1 MELIDRIRES
11 VMAMDEDKSEAL
23 VKEALDKGVDAGSI
37 LNRGIVA
44 GLEGVGEKFEQGDYF
59 LLELQL
65 AGELAQKLISVVKPH
80 LTVEEAAAKGTVVM
94 ATVKGDLHNIGKN
107 MVSLQLSLAGYQVYD
122 MGIDQATMD
131 IIDRAQQVNADV
143 IGLSALLQTTIPNQ
157 EEVIQYLKELELR
170 ERFKV
175 IIGGGFTN
183 QLHADLIGAD
193 GWAEN
198 AVQAV
203 QVINSLL
210 GKGR

>member
-1 MELIDRIRES
+1 MELTDKIRES
-11 VMAMDEDKSEAL
+11 VMDMEEDRAQAL
-23 VKEALDKGVDAGSI
+23 VKEAIEKGVNTLDI

-44 GLEGVGEKFEQGDYF
+44 GLEGVGEKFERGEYF

-65 AGELAQKLISVVKPH
+65 AGELAQNLISLVKPH
-80 LTVEEAAAKGTVVM
+80 LTAEEAQAKGTVVM

-107 MVSLQLSLAGYQVYD
+107 MVTLQLSLSGYQVHD

-143 IGLSALLQTTIPNQ
+143 IGLSALLQTTMPNQ
-157 EEVIQYLKELELR
+157 AEVIQYLKELELR

-175 IIGGGFTN
+175 IVGGGNTN
-183 QLHADLIGAD
+183 QLYADLIGAD

-203 QVINSLL
+203 QVVNSLL